1 MLFSLSLLLSN
12 LNGQMYVK
20 KHCKLD
26 YSQYLIDC
34 ELLSSSQDFYMED
47 KKELAKISKLRL
59 QYQIR
64 LLSVHTMLFS
74 H

>member
-20 KHCKLD
+20 KHCELD

-47 KKELAKISKLRL
+47 KKELAKISTLRL